1 MFLIFISA
9 KQKIKL
15 FTVFIC
21 LEYARATKLIEVKR
35 MTNFERIK
43 QMSVDEMAEY
53 ICIELPHCPIQAM
66 HCKDTDCVNCFK
78 KWLES
83 EAEDNE

>member
-1 MFLIFISA
+1 
-9 KQKIKL
+9 
-15 FTVFIC
+15 
-21 LEYARATKLIEVKR
+21 

-43 QMSVDEMAEY
+43 QMTIDEMAEY

-78 KWLES
+78 KWLER
-83 EAEDNE
+83 EVAKNDQA